1 MVLEQLDIH
10 MQKTMNIDTEYTFK
24 KKLKMN
30 NKINCKLKSY
40 ETPIKQLRENLGFG
54 DDFSDTPKVQFM

>member
-30 NKINCKLKSY
+30 HKLNCKLKSY
-40 ETPIKQLRENLGFG
+40 ETPIKQLRENL
-54 DDFSDTPKVQFM
+54 